1 MLGKPKDKKTRERQ
15 RVAGSFSKSAL
26 RSRRFNYSLESLP
39 ILDITLMLLE
49 QRVEK
54 REAGLNRLYENFVDI
69 WTGIVG
75 IFEGYG
81 DSLRSFDHLFF
92 RSVDSR

>member
-1 MLGKPKDKKTRERQ
+1 MLGRPKDKKTRERQ

-54 REAGLNRLYENFVDI
+54 REAGLNRLYENFVDFGQESSAFSKGTEI
-69 WTGIVG
+69 HLAHLI
-75 IFEGYG
+75 IC
-81 DSLRSFDHLFF
+81 SLE
-92 RSVDSR
+92 V